1 MKKMMVIGGVCAF
14 VMGVSAAH
22 PAPPVPPNWEP
33 ILTRPGALAK
43 GSGHLQGMCVTS
55 NAIYGTL
62 HDGLYKFD
70 WYGRMIMRVRADKHT
85 GDICFWNGKL
95 YTAVCGKQETPGH
108 RGRIDVWD
116 ENLKLIKSSSF
127 ARSADG
133 ITCLD
138 GVLYV
143 GLGPARDPAK
153 PFRGNYFG
161 KFDAETLQPL
171 CEPFL
176 VDHGYD
182 ASAGVQNIATDGE
195 KLYINFYTP
204 EEDYPC
210 FFVFDKDF
218 KVLQSHVFGW
228 RHGVDLVGG
237 GEPGAVRL
245 IYALTINCW
254 SQASKQKLDPAP
266 SQNLFRYVELKDGK
280 IHDITRYIKFRNE
293 KKR

>member
-1 MKKMMVIGGVCAF
+1 
-14 VMGVSAAH
+14 
-22 PAPPVPPNWEP
+22 
-33 ILTRPGALAK
+33 
-43 GSGHLQGMCVTS
+43 MCVTS

-182 ASAGVQNIATDGE
+182 ASAGVQNIATDG
-195 KLYINFYTP
+195 
-204 EEDYPC
+204 
-210 FFVFDKDF
+210 
-218 KVLQSHVFGW
+218 
-228 RHGVDLVGG
+228 
-237 GEPGAVRL
+237 
-245 IYALTINCW
+245 
-254 SQASKQKLDPAP
+254 
-266 SQNLFRYVELKDGK
+266 
-280 IHDITRYIKFRNE
+280 
-293 KKR
+293 

>member
-22 PAPPVPPNWEP
+22 PAPPIPPNWEP

-70 WYGRMIMRVRADKHT
+70 WYGRMIMHVRADKHT

-116 ENLKLIKSSSF
+116 ENLKKIGTTEF
-127 ARSADG
+127 VRPADG
-133 ITCLD
+133 IACMD

-143 GLGPARDPAK
+143 GLGPALIPDK

-161 KFDAETLQPL
+161 KFDVKTLQPL

-176 VDHGYD
+176 VDHGFD
-182 ASAGVQNIATDGE
+182 VSAHHVEFAAERVPRPAAEE
-195 KLYINFYTP
+195 KTVPFGREDHDDVAADHLHTP
-204 EEDYPC
+204 
-210 FFVFDKDF
+210 
-218 KVLQSHVFGW
+218 
-228 RHGVDLVGG
+228 
-237 GEPGAVRL
+237 A
-245 IYALTINCW
+245 
-254 SQASKQKLDPAP
+254 
-266 SQNLFRYVELKDGK
+266 
-280 IHDITRYIKFRNE
+280 
-293 KKR
+293 

>member
-70 WYGRMIMRVRADKHT
+70 WYGRMIMHVRADKHT

-116 ENLKLIKSSSF
+116 ENLKKIGTTDSCSTRTSRCSSRMCS
-127 ARSADG
+127 
-133 ITCLD
+133 
-138 GVLYV
+138 
-143 GLGPARDPAK
+143 
-153 PFRGNYFG
+153 
-161 KFDAETLQPL
+161 
-171 CEPFL
+171 
-176 VDHGYD
+176 
-182 ASAGVQNIATDGE
+182 
-195 KLYINFYTP
+195 
-204 EEDYPC
+204 
-210 FFVFDKDF
+210 
-218 KVLQSHVFGW
+218 
-228 RHGVDLVGG
+228 GG
-237 GEPGAVRL
+237 GM
-245 IYALTINCW
+245 
-254 SQASKQKLDPAP
+254 ASILWAAASRARCGSSTP
-266 SQNLFRYVELKDGK
+266 SQSTAGRRRASRSSTRLRRK
-280 IHDITRYIKFRNE
+280 ISSDTLS
-293 KKR
+293 